1 MSSVAGS
8 GATERFGPK
17 RRLLLR
23 REFDAVFKDPQLR
36 LRRGPLWGAVRPSDS
51 DVARLGL
58 IVGKKVLRRAVDR
71 NRAKRMIRESFRRQ
85 RRLPAVDIVV
95 RLMAAHVSRKHADR
109 LFVAMGEI
117 LARRAE
123 HKDADERGT

>member
-1 MSSVAGS
+1 MSSAAGN
-8 GATERFGPK
+8 GADERFGPE

-36 LRRGPLWGAVRPSDS
+36 LRRGPLWGAVRPNDS
-51 DVARLGL
+51 GMARLGL

-71 NRAKRMIRESFRRQ
+71 NRAKRLIRESFRRQ
-85 RRLPAVDIVV
+85 RRLPAVDIIV
-95 RLMAAHVSRKHADR
+95 RLMAAHISLLHADR
-109 LFVAMGEI
+109 LFAAMSEV

-123 HKDADERGT
+123 HTDADE